1 MVKPLGIV
9 AMLVLLLNSG
19 TALASDHISISHVKD
34 MGVTTTGKLILK
46 TKWNK
51 ELEGQ
56 LQLCPVADF
65 VAQTN
70 SGEMLRLYPKGTRIG
85 ENSTITFLS
94 YNSKNKRNTPLGT
107 CKLESLT
114 SKIS

>member
-1 MVKPLGIV
+1 MGEPLGIV

-56 LQLCPVADF
+56 LQLCQSGFGPK
-65 VAQTN
+65 QTLV
-70 SGEMLRLYPKGTRIG
+70 GMLGLYPRT
-85 ENSTITFLS
+85 E
-94 YNSKNKRNTPLGT
+94 
-107 CKLESLT
+107 
-114 SKIS
+114 

>member
-19 TALASDHISISHVKD
+19 TALASNHISISHVKD

-56 LQLCPVADF
+56 LKMCPVTDF
-65 VAQTN
+65 VAQIN
-70 SGEMLRLYPKGTRIG
+70 FDEMLRLYPQGTRIR
-85 ENSTITFLS
+85 ENSTIQFLS

-114 SKIS
+114 TKIS

>member
-19 TALASDHISISHVKD
+19 TALALDHISISHIKD

-56 LQLCPVADF
+56 LQMCPVTDF

-70 SGEMLRLYPKGTRIG
+70 FGEMLRLYPKGTRIG